1 MHYIEGIK
9 MDLETADSITRLNL
23 INSLKSIHENIEV
36 LLNKCCHVSLKDH
49 EKEDLKDFTKCRKA
63 LMVVIKYYSTP
74 DEMSKLKIS
83 LDAALVA
90 QLDRAID
97 F

>member
-23 INSLKSIHENIEV
+23 INSLKSIHEGIEV

-49 EKEDLKDFTKCRKA
+49 EK
-63 LMVVIKYYSTP
+63 
-74 DEMSKLKIS
+74 
-83 LDAALVA
+83 
-90 QLDRAID
+90 
-97 F
+97 